1 MNNYETLLAE
11 KEALT
16 NRLAE
21 IDKQIKSQEKVIYR
35 GKMEKAIA
43 LLKEC
48 SLKLCDVPIFDIYQ
62 RCEECGEEINIE
74 LYLADII
81 AELENTMES
90 CLQ

>member
-21 IDKQIKSQEKVIYR
+21 IDREIKNQEKVIYR
-35 GKMEKAIA
+35 GKMQKAID

-48 SLKLCDVPIFDIYQ
+48 EPKIHNWLIFDIYKG
-62 RCEECGEEINIE
+62 CENCDTELNIE
-74 LYLADII
+74 IYLEDII
-81 AELENTMES
+81 RELKVILDNCM
-90 CLQ
+90 

>member
-11 KEALT
+11 KEALA

-21 IDKQIKSQEKVIYR
+21 IDKEIKSQEKVIYR
-35 GKMEKAIA
+35 GKMQKAID

-48 SLKLCDVPIFDIYQ
+48 EAKLWDVPIFDIYQ
-62 RCEECGEEINIE
+62 KCERRGETINID
-74 LYLADII
+74 LYLTDII
-81 AELENTMES
+81 GELENTVEN

>member
-1 MNNYETLLAE
+1 MEDYKTLLAE

-21 IDKQIKSQEKVIYR
+21 IDKSIKSMEKAIYR

-48 SLKLCDVPIFDIYQ
+48 NSILYDVPIFDLYEK
-62 RCEECGEEINIE
+62 CEDCGEIKNIE
-74 LYLADII
+74 LYLVDVIK
-81 AELENTMES
+81 ELEEIVECS
-90 CLQ
+90 LQ